1 MTGIE
6 RIIQQIQIV
15 LADLGQRVRRLE
27 TREVPLS
34 VTGSG
39 SVGAESV
46 GAAAVTL
53 LPAGS
58 AMYVIT
64 MVYVVR
70 EITGGG
76 TSGGTVTLNA
86 GSGFS
91 IYNDGTDV
99 LTLALSALG
108 ALTAQRTAG
117 ADTFDVKLMG
127 VWL

>member
-1 MTGIE
+1 MTGLE
-6 RIIQQIQIV
+6 QLVQHIQLV
-15 LADLGQRVRRLE
+15 LADLLKRVRRLE

-34 VTGSG
+34 VAGSG
-39 SVGAESV
+39 SVGAEGV

-58 AMYVIT
+58 AMYIIT

-108 ALTAQRTAG
+108 VLTAQRTAG

>member
-1 MTGIE
+1 MTAFE
-6 RIIQQIQIV
+6 RMLQQIHNV

-34 VTGSG
+34 VAGSG
-39 SVGAESV
+39 ALYASGVAGV
-46 GAAAVTL
+46 AATL
-53 LPAGS
+53 LAAGS

-64 MVYVVR
+64 LVYVTR
-70 EITGGG
+70 ELIGSG
-76 TSGGTVTLNA
+76 TSGGTVTLTA
-86 GSGFS
+86 GSSFS

-99 LTLALSALG
+99 LTLSLTAGG

-117 ADTFDVKLMG
+117 ADSFDVKLMG

>member
-1 MTGIE
+1 MTGFE
-6 RIIQQIQIV
+6 RILQQIHTA
-15 LADLGQRVRRLE
+15 LGDLGQRVRRLE

-34 VTGSG
+34 VAGSG
-39 SVGAESV
+39 ALYASGVAG
-46 GAAAVTL
+46 AAVTL

-58 AMYVIT
+58 AMYVLT

-70 EITGGG
+70 EFIGSG
-76 TSGGTVTLNA
+76 TSGGTITLTA
-86 GSGFS
+86 GTSAS

-99 LTLALSALG
+99 LTLALSASG

-117 ADTFDVKLMG
+117 ADSFDVKLMG